1 MRAQRDEDPFHLI
14 GSVVDGRYRI
24 ECVAGEGGFGVVY
37 RAFHLGFAARIA
49 LKVLKLPG
57 HWSDSRREARIV
69 SFQREG
75 RMLFELSRLHPSIV
89 RAFETGTIWDGKA
102 RAPYLSLEWLDGVSL
117 DQELRHRRRRGLP
130 PFELQEVLSLL
141 EASAAGLER
150 AHALGVAHRDI
161 KPGNLFIDRGGKEP
175 QVKILDSGIAKLD
188 ETAENSHLGH
198 ALAGLSGASFTPMY
212 AAPEQWLT
220 RLGPTGPW
228 TDVHALALVCT
239 ELLTGRAPFSGAD
252 ATQFQAACL
261 DATARPTPAALGVRL
276 SESVESVLARAVALE
291 PRERYQHV
299 GAFWEAL
306 CAAARWSPSS
316 GAIRIAALVPEP
328 SPDRNG
334 ARDAAP
340 SALSAPVQPRATS
353 VTRSRVRSDVQR
365 LASKRR
371 RISLGARLV
380 MSAGIAVLAAVA
392 LVDRGSRALLFG
404 RTPSPDIA
412 GRRAQSSDRTVSST
426 ALLTAMSAPQPAIS
440 GLPLE
445 AREGP
450 TVLGASE
457 QPSKVPTA
465 TPRRHHINAALSNRS
480 APLRSADGS
489 LPQAAQLE
497 VNLDD
502 PGLTRRK

>member
-1 MRAQRDEDPFHLI
+1 VRGERAEDPFHLI

-57 HWSDSRREARIV
+57 HWSDARREASIV

-89 RAFETGTIWDGKA
+89 RAFETGTIWDGIA

-130 PFELQEVLSLL
+130 PFNLQEVLSLL

-150 AHALGVAHRDI
+150 AHAQGVAHRDI

-175 QVKILDSGIAKLD
+175 QVKILDFGIAKLD
-188 ETAENSHLGH
+188 ETPETSDREH
-198 ALAGLSGASFTPMY
+198 ALAGASGASFTPMY
-212 AAPEQWLT
+212 AAPEQWRT
-220 RLGPTGPW
+220 KLGPTGPW
-228 TDVHALALVCT
+228 TDVHAFALVCT
-239 ELLTGRAPFSGAD
+239 ELLTGRAPFSGENAR
-252 ATQFQAACL
+252 QYQSACL
-261 DATARPTPAALGVRL
+261 DAVARPTPAMFGVRL
-276 SESVESVLARAVALE
+276 SEAVESVLARALALD

-306 CAAARWSPSS
+306 CSAARWSPSS
-316 GAIRIAALVPEP
+316 GSIRIAALSPEP
-328 SPDRNG
+328 SSPGRS
-334 ARDAAP
+334 DASS
-340 SALSAPVQPRATS
+340 SALSVRAQPRATS
-353 VTRSRVRSDVQR
+353 VTRSRVRFDGQR
-365 LASKRR
+365 RTHRR
-371 RISLGARLV
+371 GLSSLGRALA
-380 MSAGIAVLAAVA
+380 MSAGIAAVSSLASLHRGTRTFLFGKPPSADFTTPRRTQSPHQV
-392 LVDRGSRALLFG
+392 GSRAVLL
-404 RTPSPDIA
+404 A
-412 GRRAQSSDRTVSST
+412 
-426 ALLTAMSAPQPAIS
+426 AMNAPQPSTS

-450 TVLGASE
+450 SVPSASGLP
-457 QPSKVPTA
+457 QKVPTFA
-465 TPRRHHINAALSNRS
+465 PKRHRVTSAAPGVAAGLRPEDVSS
-480 APLRSADGS
+480 PLAPE
-489 LPQAAQLE
+489 LE